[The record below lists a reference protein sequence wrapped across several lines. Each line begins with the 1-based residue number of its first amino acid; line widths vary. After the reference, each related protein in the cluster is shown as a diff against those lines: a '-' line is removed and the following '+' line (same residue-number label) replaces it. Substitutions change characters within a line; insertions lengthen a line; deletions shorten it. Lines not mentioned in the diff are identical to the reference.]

1 MPHSDSPPASWL
13 TRWVGKHPSQWV
25 ETMLRLVRVHWQHA
39 DHRRVVQA
47 MGGASTRDLLRLQP
61 RIVYRYSTD
70 YLFLGNPWAARRDM
84 LVHHYEH
91 LNRWHDTL
99 FCSQVFR
106 HGCELWAQDLEDQ
119 AFSIHL
125 LGPCMVSR
133 HREGELTLA
142 FRMNG
147 RILFRLA
154 FSVCPAAMFGL
165 TNTQACR
172 PEDSILYVGQVQG
185 VSDRYEDIRAATR
198 ACHDVAPADLLM
210 AALAGLGE
218 CWGIHHALGV
228 PQSLQLTHAK
238 PRQSPGFD
246 YDAFWQRHAQ
256 PQPDVPHAWI
266 PLPLREK
273 PIEQVAAKH
282 RGRTL
287 RKRAFKHGI
296 AREVAFCLRARTH
309 AELASR
315 NTPVGGATRTL
326 RAQSQSLA

>member
-1 MPHSDSPPASWL
+1 MPQSESPPASVL
-13 TRWVGKHPSQWV
+13 TRWVGKHPSQWI
-25 ETMLRLVRVHWQHA
+25 ETMLRLLRVHWQYA

-47 MGGASTRDLLRLQP
+47 MGGASTRELLRLQP

-70 YLFLGNPWAARRDM
+70 YLFLGNPWDARRDM

-91 LNRWHDTL
+91 LNRWHDPL
-99 FCSQVFR
+99 FCGQVFR
-106 HGCELWAQDLEDQ
+106 QGCELWAHEIEGQ

-147 RILFRLA
+147 HVLFRLA
-154 FSVCPAAMFGL
+154 FSVCPSALFGL
-165 TNTQACR
+165 PQSQPR
-172 PEDSILYVGQVQG
+172 GSDESLLYIGQVQG

-210 AALAGLGE
+210 SALAGVAE
-218 CWGIHHALGV
+218 CWGIHLALGV
-228 PQSLQLTHAK
+228 PQSRQLTRAK
-238 PRQSPGFD
+238 PRFSPGFD

-256 PQPDVPHAWI
+256 PQPGLSHAWI
-266 PLPLREK
+266 ALPQKDK
-273 PIEQVAAKH
+273 PIELVAAKH

-296 AREVAFCLRARTH
+296 TREVSCCLRAHMNADMAGRSSALSGTACSMRT
-309 AELASR
+309 
-315 NTPVGGATRTL
+315 P
-326 RAQSQSLA
+326 SQSLA